1 MIATVYN
8 IFDFDWYERTFNVN
22 DNATQYSAFL
32 VNNDDAFEMCGN
44 KEVEKYKLQDFLRNF
59 NTGLLKKIIPLYI
72 NSEDESYTDGKE
84 IMVSSLKD
92 FKNPEQNYYWRLD
105 TMIGLA
111 LHEACHCVFSDFDK
125 FKTCAKNNQTI
136 KWILN
141 VIEDEAIENS
151 CKNRVKGYAKFL
163 DEVKYHYFDKGFD
176 GNFTADNDF
185 EEFSKIFINVIRYPK
200 FIKTVM
206 TQELK
211 DKWSDIF
218 FKIYNILEK
227 RWSLIKVNGDIS
239 YINTCNTYNNIGAAR
254 DIYNVLKDFLKLNDE
269 QINNLMKDS
278 MEKDGTACSEATGSK
293 PRTNDEENKLNGQL
307 SKLSGGSNANVK
319 KDCDQNSNGK
329 GGGRGITSD
338 LCILPREFVKD
349 TYAYSSLYK
358 WAYPHLQKATSIIYN
373 KSYKLNYDRTRY
385 NRSGQL
391 DGANIVSALA
401 GNKFVYNQI
410 KENKKVENGK
420 LALVLMSDS
429 SGSMSLDNG
438 RLMRTIGYFVTL
450 FAEAIKNVPGC
461 EVYVYTHNN
470 NVHKVVSD
478 KEWKQNKACIGE
490 AFKLQYAE
498 GCQNEVEA
506 YTKIIKDVRKQT
518 KLPILGINFGDCEYG
533 KDEYS
538 IKECV
543 EKLKND
549 KNCIMTMCSIGKE
562 DKSNINDNIYGKGN
576 WVQLQTLLQSDVNRV
591 ITELANLLKEN
602 ISVAC
607 AQHMR
612 MHKL

>member
-8 IFDFDWYERTFNVN
+8 IFDFDWYERTFNTN
-22 DNATQYSAFL
+22 GNATQYSAFL
-32 VNNDDAFEMCGN
+32 VNNDDAFEMCGDV
-44 KEVEKYKLQDFLRNF
+44 EVEKNKLQNFLRNF
-59 NTGLLKKIIPLYI
+59 NTGLLKKNIPLYI
-72 NSEDESYTDGKE
+72 NENDDSYTDGKE

-111 LHEACHCVFSDFDK
+111 LHEACHCVFSDFNK
-125 FKTCAKNNQTI
+125 FKSCAMNNPTI

-151 CKNRVKGYAKFL
+151 CKNRAKGYSKFL
-163 DEVKYHYFDKGFD
+163 DNVKYHYFDEKFD

-206 TQELK
+206 THELK
-211 DKWSDIF
+211 DKWSEIF
-218 FKIYNILEK
+218 FKIYNILEH
-227 RWSLIKVNGDIS
+227 RWSLIKVNGDIT
-239 YINTCNTYNNIGAAR
+239 YTNTCDTKNNIGAAR
-254 DIYNVLKDFLKLNDE
+254 DIYNLIKDFLKLDDN
-269 QINNLMKDS
+269 QINDLMKGS
-278 MEKDGTACSEATGSK
+278 MGKSGSATGSEATGTK
-293 PRTNDEENKLNGQL
+293 PMTSAEENELIEQLN
-307 SKLSGGSNANVK
+307 KLSNNDNNDDKNGGDSN
-319 KDCDQNSNGK
+319 SHGIS
-329 GGGRGITSD
+329 GGRGIASN
-338 LCILPREFVKD
+338 LSILPREFVKD

-373 KSYKLNYDRTRY
+373 KSYKLNYERTRY

-401 GNKFVYNQI
+401 GNKFVCNQV

-429 SGSMSLDNG
+429 SGSMGLDNG
-438 RLMRTIGYFVTL
+438 RLMRTIGHFVTL

-461 EVYVYTHNN
+461 EVYVYTHNC
-470 NVHKVVSD
+470 NVHRVVSD

-490 AFKLQYAE
+490 AFKVQYSE

-506 YTKIIKDVRKQT
+506 YTKIIEDVRKQT
-518 KLPILGINFGDCEYG
+518 KLPILGINFGDSEYG
-533 KDEYS
+533 ACSDD
-538 IKECV
+538 IKSCV
-543 EKLKND
+543 ENLKKE
-549 KNCIMTMCSIGKE
+549 KNCIMTMCSIGNE
-562 DKSNINDNIYGKGN
+562 DTSAKNDNIYGEGN
-576 WVQLQTLLQSDVNRV
+576 WVHIQTLLNSEIVQV
-591 ITELANLLKEN
+591 IKELANIIKREY
-602 ISVAC
+602 
-607 AQHMR
+607 
-612 MHKL
+612 KKK

>member
-8 IFDFDWYERTFNVN
+8 IFDFDWYERTFITNG
-22 DNATQYSAFL
+22 NATQYSAFL
-32 VNNDDAFEMCGN
+32 VNNDDALEMCGDV
-44 KEVEKYKLQDFLRNF
+44 EVEKNKLQNFLRNF
-59 NTGLLKKIIPLYI
+59 NTGLLKKNIPLYI
-72 NSEDESYTDGKE
+72 NENDDSYTDGKQ

-111 LHEACHCVFSDFDK
+111 LHEACHCVYSDFNK
-125 FKTCAKNNQTI
+125 FKSCAKTNQTI

-151 CKNRVKGYAKFL
+151 CKNRAKGYGKFL
-163 DEVKYHYFDKGFD
+163 DEVKYHYFDEGFD

-227 RWSLIKVNGDIS
+227 RWSLIKVNGDIT
-239 YINTCNTYNNIGAAR
+239 YTNTCNTKNNIGAAR
-254 DIYNVLKDFLKLNDE
+254 DIYNLLKDFLKLDDN
-269 QINNLMKDS
+269 QINDLMKVS
-278 MEKDGTACSEATGSK
+278 MGKSGSANGSEKTGTKPLSSVEEKKLIDQLNKISNENNNDNTQSES
-293 PRTNDEENKLNGQL
+293 
-307 SKLSGGSNANVK
+307 
-319 KDCDQNSNGK
+319 NSNFA
-329 GGGRGITSD
+329 GGGIGKASS
-338 LCILPREFVKD
+338 LSILPKEFIKD

-373 KSYKLNYDRTRY
+373 KSYKLNYERTRY

-401 GNKFVYNQI
+401 GNKFVCNQI
-410 KENKKVENGK
+410 KENRKIENGK
-420 LALVLMSDS
+420 LALVLMADS
-429 SGSMSLDNG
+429 SGSMSFDNG
-438 RLMRTIGYFVTL
+438 RLMRTIGHFITL
-450 FAEAIKNVPGC
+450 FAEAVKNVPGC

-470 NVHKVVSD
+470 NINRVVSD
-478 KEWKQNKACIGE
+478 KEWNTDKACIGE
-490 AFKLQYAE
+490 AFKVKYAE

-506 YTKIIKDVRKQT
+506 YTKIIEDVRKQT

-533 KDEYS
+533 CPDDE
-538 IKECV
+538 IKTCV
-543 EKLKND
+543 ENLKKD
-549 KNCIMTMCSIGKE
+549 KNCIMTMCSIGN
-562 DKSNINDNIYGKGN
+562 DDTSNTNNNIYGEGN
-576 WVQLQTLLQSDVNRV
+576 WVQIKTLVQSEITNV
-591 ITELANLLKEN
+591 IKELANIVKREYKHSSRPAHAN
-602 ISVAC
+602 A
-607 AQHMR
+607 
-612 MHKL
+612 

>member
-22 DNATQYSAFL
+22 GNATQYSAFL
-32 VNNDDAFEMCGN
+32 VNNDDALEMCGDI
-44 KEVEKYKLQDFLRNF
+44 EVEKNKLQNFLRNF
-59 NTGLLKKIIPLYI
+59 NTGLLKKNIPLYI
-72 NSEDESYTDGKE
+72 NENDDSYTDGKQ

-111 LHEACHCVFSDFDK
+111 LHEACHCVFSDFNK
-125 FKTCAKNNQTI
+125 FKSCAETNQTI

-151 CKNRVKGYAKFL
+151 CKNRARGYGKFL
-163 DEVKYHYFDKGFD
+163 DEVKYHYFDEGFD

-227 RWSLIKVNGDIS
+227 RWSLIKVNGDIT
-239 YINTCNTYNNIGAAR
+239 YTNTCNTKNNIGAAR
-254 DIYNVLKDFLKLNDE
+254 DIYNLLKDFLKLDDN
-269 QINNLMKDS
+269 QINDLMKGS
-278 MEKDGTACSEATGSK
+278 MGKSGSAIGSEATGTK
-293 PRTNDEENKLNGQL
+293 PMTSTEENELIEQLNKI
-307 SKLSGGSNANVK
+307 SNNDNDDDKNGGDSN
-319 KDCDQNSNGK
+319 SHGI
-329 GGGRGITSD
+329 GSGRGFASN
-338 LCILPREFVKD
+338 LSILPREFIKD

-373 KSYKLNYDRTRY
+373 KSYKLNYERTRY

-401 GNKFVYNQI
+401 GNKFVCNQI
-410 KENKKVENGK
+410 KENRKIENGK
-420 LALVLMSDS
+420 LALVLMADS
-429 SGSMSLDNG
+429 SGSMFADNG
-438 RLMRTIGYFVTL
+438 RLMRTIGHFITL
-450 FAEAIKNVPGC
+450 FAEAVKNVPGC
-461 EVYVYTHNN
+461 EVYVYTHNDN
-470 NVHKVVSD
+470 INRVVSD
-478 KEWKQNKACIGE
+478 KEWNTDKACIGE
-490 AFKLQYAE
+490 AFKVKYAN

-506 YTKIIKDVRKQT
+506 YTKIIEDVRKQT

-533 KDEYS
+533 VCEEN
-538 IKECV
+538 IKNCV
-543 EKLKND
+543 DNLK
-549 KNCIMTMCSIGKE
+549 KEQNCIMTMCSIGNE
-562 DKSNINDNIYGKGN
+562 DTSSLNNFIYGEGN
-576 WVQLQTLLQSDVNRV
+576 WVNIQTLLNNEIIRV
-591 ITELANLLKEN
+591 IKELANIIKREYKR
-602 ISVAC
+602 S
-607 AQHMR
+607 
-612 MHKL
+612 